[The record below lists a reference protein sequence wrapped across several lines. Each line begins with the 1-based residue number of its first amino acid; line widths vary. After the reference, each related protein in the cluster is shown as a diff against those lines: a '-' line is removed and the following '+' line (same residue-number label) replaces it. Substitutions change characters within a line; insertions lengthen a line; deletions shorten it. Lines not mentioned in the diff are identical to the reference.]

1 MTSSSN
7 RTYPLTQ
14 EHRKRLYSL
23 ICELDNEQLQIFLSD
38 HVQKPSLANQFGPN
52 AREQLI
58 HQSFLLFDNFY
69 SMELEQ
75 KLRGLVQKKR
85 SNELFPRFP
94 QPYFIPQQPGQ
105 YNAQPHYRFTTPT
118 AVMQQLRP
126 IRPNRVS
133 TSQINL
139 SSQQP
144 QQQQQPPPQQ
154 QFRSA
159 SLYSIPDHIPHSP
172 VPSLQSG
179 ARHHQVPH
187 TAPIPSKTHPTLRPP
202 ITKIVYKNLPFY
214 YVLGCVHERYNIFR
228 YDAYRKQFTSR
239 DQFILPF
246 EVCNQLALSYDY
258 DPVLD
263 FNKTS
268 KCLLLRLARLDQP
281 PTFNGK
287 YEDSLPVNVV
297 IQVNGHVLTNL
308 PTPKPCTRQQKDYVR
323 VGREIDITPH
333 CMFNPILKNDI
344 TILWTCP
351 TDNKN
356 LASQYKDAEYALHV
370 FLAEYLTVKSLCE
383 HVLRKPIKFNR
394 DDLMKLVA
402 KASAH
407 DRDLGLEV
415 SDQKLKLICPIDQKR
430 LKKPVRATTCQHLQ
444 CYDLTNYI
452 SLNEKSNKWMCPVC
466 NKPALYEDLQIDCYM
481 DSILQSIQNH
491 DISEISIDSELCW
504 APIITSSSL
513 IEQTDTK
520 SNMKSSSSSTDVI
533 CIDDD

>member
-1 MTSSSN
+1 MQPSSAMTSSSS
-7 RTYPLTQ
+7 RTHSLTQ

-23 ICELDNEQLQIFLSD
+23 ICELDNEQLHNFLSN
-38 HVQKPSLANQFGPN
+38 HVQKSSLVNQFGPN

-75 KLRGLVQKKR
+75 KLRSLVQKKH

-94 QPYFIPQQPGQ
+94 QPYFIPQQPEQ
-105 YNAQPHYRFTTPT
+105 YNARPNYRFTTPT

-126 IRPNRVS
+126 IRPNPIS
-133 TSQINL
+133 SSQINL
-139 SSQQP
+139 RSQQP
-144 QQQQQPPPQQ
+144 QQQS
-154 QFRSA
+154 RSA
-159 SLYSIPDHIPHSP
+159 SLYSIPDHIPHST
-172 VPSLQSG
+172 VPPLQSG
-179 ARHHQVPH
+179 ARRHQAPL
-187 TAPIPSKTHPTLRPP
+187 TTPIPSKTYPTLRPP
-202 ITKIVYKNLPFY
+202 ITKIAYKNLPFY
-214 YVLGCVHERYNIFR
+214 YVLGCVHERYNIFI

-239 DQFILPF
+239 DQFILPL

-263 FNKTS
+263 CNKTS

-308 PTPKPCTRQQKDYVR
+308 PAPKPCTRLQKDYVR

-344 TILWTCP
+344 TILWTYP
-351 TDNKN
+351 ADNKN
-356 LASQYKDAEYALHV
+356 LAPQYKDAEYALHV
-370 FLAEYLTVKSLCE
+370 FLAECLTMESLCE
-383 HVLRKPIKFNR
+383 HVLRKPMKFNR
-394 DDLMKLVA
+394 EDLIKLLS

-444 CYDLTNYI
+444 CFDLTNYI

-504 APIITSSSL
+504 LPIIPSSSL

-520 SNMKSSSSSTDVI
+520 SNTKPFSSSTDVI